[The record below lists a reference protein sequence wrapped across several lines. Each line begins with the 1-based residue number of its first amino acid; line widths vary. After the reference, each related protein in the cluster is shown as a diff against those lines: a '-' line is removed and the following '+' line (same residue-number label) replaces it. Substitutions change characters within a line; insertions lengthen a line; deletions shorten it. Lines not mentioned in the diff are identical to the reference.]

1 MAKKNATEYVPR
13 LTIELRQDQ
22 IDDLRDLVDWGMRS
36 KLLEPVFDDLIAM
49 LKKDRIAVTN
59 LLLTRSI
66 QLKQFLKDP
75 DHGKS

>member
-22 IDDLRDLVDWGMRS
+22 IDDLRNLVDWGMRS
-36 KLLEPVFDDLIAM
+36 KLIEPVFDDLIAM

-66 QLKQFLKDP
+66 QLKQFLKEP
-75 DHGKS
+75 DHGES